1 MKITVEFEDQ
11 EEFDESIIGTQDR
24 RIKSAMFELVNNFW
38 RKWKH
43 ADTDPTL
50 DEVKTAF
57 FDLLYNENVDTENL
71 G

>member
-11 EEFDESIIGTQDR
+11 EEFSDNMIGTQDR

-38 RKWKH
+38 RKWKYV
-43 ADTDPTL
+43 DKEPTM
-50 DEVKTAF
+50 DEIKKAF
-57 FDLLYNENVDTENL
+57 FELLENEDVDLEDL